1 MTTDQLGGLLRA
13 LSPFLVLILV
23 GWGMDSDT
31 AALVAGAV
39 TAVVMALWAWWSH
52 RPASMAKSVAA
63 QPGVQVVV
71 APNAAPALKQLAAD
85 PAVPT
90 VVPSAPNGGL

>member
-1 MTTDQLGGLLRA
+1 MTSDQLAGLLRA
-13 LSPFLVLILV
+13 LSPVLVLILV

-39 TAVVMALWAWWSH
+39 TAVVMAGWAWWSH
-52 RPASMAKSVAA
+52 RPAGMAKSVAA

-71 APNAAPALKQLAAD
+71 GPTAAPALKELAAN
-85 PAVPT
+85 PAVPD
-90 VVPSAPNGGL
+90 VVPAVP